1 MNFDKNFKFKKNLL
15 SIRVIQENKSD
26 SRICKVYDDKG
37 VITVFPG
44 KIDHIFYA
52 YQKVKNCLKRF

>member
-1 MNFDKNFKFKKNLL
+1 MVTQNTLRTCKGEQVCF
-15 SIRVIQENKSD
+15 QENKSD